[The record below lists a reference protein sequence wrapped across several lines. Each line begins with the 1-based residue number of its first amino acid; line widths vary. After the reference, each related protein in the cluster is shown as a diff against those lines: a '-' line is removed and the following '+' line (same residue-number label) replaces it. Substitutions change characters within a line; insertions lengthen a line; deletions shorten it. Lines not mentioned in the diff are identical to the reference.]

1 VTLGLYF
8 TRRWLTGV
16 GMVVGL
22 VATLT
27 ILIDMVELIRAHADT
42 AMTTRQAAAL
52 AALRAPRSLYQMLPL
67 LVLLATVAVFL
78 ALARSSELVV
88 TRAAGRSALRAAAAP
103 ALAAAALGVMAV
115 AVLNPL
121 VAATSRTHDQWLAEL
136 TQGRTSLLQLSP
148 EGLWLRQGGADGQ
161 VVIRAARSNADATE
175 LFDVSFLT
183 FDDAGQAKS
192 RIVAAAA
199 RLAPGRWRLED
210 AKEWR
215 LADDN
220 PEATARL
227 FAEAELATDLTPES
241 IRDSFGRALA
251 VPIWE
256 LPAFIAS
263 LERAGFNAREHRVWF
278 QMELAQP
285 LLLAGMVLI
294 AAGFT
299 MRHARLGRTGPRV
312 LAALMAG
319 FALFVLRN
327 FAQLLGDKGQ
337 ISVALA
343 AWSPP
348 AVALLLALGL
358 ILALEDG

>member
-1 VTLGLYF
+1 VTLCLYF
-8 TRRWLTGV
+8 ARRWIAGV
-16 GMVVGL
+16 GIVVGL
-22 VATLT
+22 VAMLT
-27 ILIDMVELIRAHADT
+27 ILIDMVDLIRAHADS
-42 AMTTRQAAAL
+42 AMSTGEAAAL
-52 AALRAPRSLYQMLPL
+52 AALRAPRTLYQMLPL

-103 ALAAAALGVMAV
+103 ALAAAVLGAV
-115 AVLNPL
+115 AVALVNPI
-121 VAATSRTHDQWLAEL
+121 VAATSRTHDQWLAQL

-148 EGLWLRQGGADGQ
+148 EGLWLRQGGAEGQ

-183 FDDAGQAKS
+183 YDDSGEVRT
-192 RIVAAAA
+192 RIVAGAA
-199 RLAPGRWRLED
+199 RLAPGRWLLED

-215 LADDN
+215 LADEN
-220 PEATARL
+220 PEATARRL
-227 FAEAELATDLTPES
+227 PEAELATDLTPDS

-251 VPIWE
+251 IPIWE

-294 AAGFT
+294 AAGFA
-299 MRHARLGRTGPRV
+299 MRHTRLGRTAPRV
-312 LAALMAG
+312 LAALLAG

-327 FAQLLGDKGQ
+327 FAQLLGNQGQ
-337 ISVALA
+337 IPVALA

-348 AVALLLALGL
+348 AVTLMLAVAL